1 MLDTISSVN
10 APELDSRRSHALA
23 VVMTMSNLLQ
33 NGGCCNAS
41 ACDFFTCCL
50 FMVSVTSDAR
60 LADLMTET
68 DE

>member
-41 ACDFFTCCL
+41 ACDFFYLL
-50 FMVSVTSDAR
+50 FVYGERDVRRAFS
-60 LADLMTET
+60 
-68 DE
+68 